1 MATLNMEILQGSTFR
16 REMQITT
23 DTNTGTIRA
32 PIFAPIDL
40 TNITLQMQIR
50 EDVTSDTV
58 ILDLT
63 IEGHITKIDA
73 LNGDIRIEIPASVTQ
88 EFTFTTAVYD
98 LEMHHFDGYVERILE
113 GTLALS
119 LEVTR

>member
-1 MATLNMEILQGSTFR
+1 
-16 REMQITT
+16 MQITT

-113 GTLALS
+113 GTLVLS